1 MSMTQRDL
9 PSFFPRFRDII
20 FFTVFTS
27 ILFLGPRMLS
37 IDSDLGRHLT
47 VGRYILNHHLIP
59 THDLFSYTL
68 NGQARPPYEWLS
80 QVFFALTFNLA
91 GLDGDILLS
100 ALVIASTFAIV
111 YTDTT
116 QRSGQPLTALGL
128 TLLAAVAGSLHWL
141 PRPHIFTFVLL
152 AIWLERLEKLRK
164 GDPVPLWPFFLLM
177 LGWANLH
184 GGFVFGLLAWAAYL
198 AGWSWD
204 FLRGKGRSTI
214 ELGKKLLMVGLL
226 SLLASIITPDGWKN
240 WIAVL
245 SNNSRFILSRTAETM
260 PPAFSLPNTWPYLFL
275 LLLSVIQLLRKRLSA
290 AHGFLLLGLTIT
302 SLLMARNIPIFA
314 IAACPILAE
323 SIRAVPDRIKLWKS
337 VESVFAEIHF
347 SSHNIA
353 WPIVVTLSATIF
365 FGAHYAVSGKS
376 FNQFN
381 PVVFPDKAVNWL
393 MENPQNGNMFNEFNW
408 GGYLLY
414 RLWPQELVFLDSQTD
429 FYGETLVREYEQ
441 TILAKYGWEDILS
454 RYNVTWAII
463 PPNSPL
469 SQALQTDEHWQVLY
483 HDNTAIILRQS
494 P

>member
-1 MSMTQRDL
+1 
-9 PSFFPRFRDII
+9 
-20 FFTVFTS
+20 
-27 ILFLGPRMLS
+27 
-37 IDSDLGRHLT
+37 
-47 VGRYILNHHLIP
+47 
-59 THDLFSYTL
+59 
-68 NGQARPPYEWLS
+68 
-80 QVFFALTFNLA
+80 
-91 GLDGDILLS
+91 
-100 ALVIASTFAIV
+100 
-111 YTDTT
+111 
-116 QRSGQPLTALGL
+116 
-128 TLLAAVAGSLHWL
+128 
-141 PRPHIFTFVLL
+141 
-152 AIWLERLEKLRK
+152 
-164 GDPVPLWPFFLLM
+164 
-177 LGWANLH
+177 
-184 GGFVFGLLAWAAYL
+184 
-198 AGWSWD
+198 
-204 FLRGKGRSTI
+204 
-214 ELGKKLLMVGLL
+214 
-226 SLLASIITPDGWKN
+226 
-240 WIAVL
+240 
-245 SNNSRFILSRTAETM
+245 
-260 PPAFSLPNTWPYLFL
+260 
-275 LLLSVIQLLRKRLSA
+275 
-290 AHGFLLLGLTIT
+290 
-302 SLLMARNIPIFA
+302 MARNIPIFA

-323 SIRAVPDRIKLWKS
+323 SIRAVPDRVKLWKS

-408 GGYLLY
+408 GGYILY